1 MNIGEYGCI
10 IDKLTSFDKDHPSLL
25 VSILL
30 NEDLTTGVVE

>member
-10 IDKLTSFDKDHPSLL
+10 IDKLTSFNMDHPSLP